1 MNSCPGMG
9 EILYGFK
16 VSLTRDFG
24 WFKKEKDH
32 QDDDISLI
40 DWSNDAERRQFEN
53 DLEVHR
59 ARRKSYSLSQW
70 LLWFC
75 GIVLLPA
82 LVVLVSYGPIT
93 YIIVNDAQKEEIDKE
108 EDNITISFANITE
121 DSDNSNV
128 SYKDPVL
135 NTIKQNFYF
144 LTVGNIGIGYIITVL
159 YHFTPYKMWNLLG
172 TIMVGICLSVDMLIF
187 YIEPIGYGVD
197 LAAMVLGIVPYAI
210 TIADAVY
217 PEKVVKVKDLNGTI
231 HTVQKNSWTK
241 HLSLTY
247 NQHYNFVAR
256 VTAAGYMF
264 FATASLGLN
273 LVQGDHFYLV
283 TSYTEV

>member
-9 EILYGFK
+9 EILHGFK

-24 WFKKEKDH
+24 WFKKEKD
-32 QDDDISLI
+32 QDDDISSI

-108 EDNITISFANITE
+108 EDDITISFANMTE
-121 DSDNSNV
+121 DLDNSNV
-128 SYKDPVL
+128 SFKDPAL

-144 LTVGNIGIGYIITVL
+144 LTVGNIGVGYIITVI

-172 TIMVGICLSVDMLIF
+172 TIMVGICLPVDMLIF

-210 TIADAVY
+210 TIADAIY

-247 NQHYNFVAR
+247 NQRYNFVAR
-256 VTAAGYMF
+256 VTGAGYMF

-273 LVQGDHFYLV
+273 IVQGDHFYLV
-283 TSYTEV
+283 TYTEV